1 MNGNDC
7 DKSSTP
13 DLGVSDQELQALLSQ
28 KDIATSLAED
38 LLKHFGSP
46 GAVDDIDIKDE
57 LDIPLQQG
65 KCLIILSV
73 LS

>member
-1 MNGNDC
+1 MNSNDC
-7 DKSSTP
+7 DIKLSSTT

-46 GAVDDIDIKDE
+46 SAVDDIDIKDE
-57 LDIPLQQG
+57 LDIPSAQG
-65 KCLIILSV
+65 E
-73 LS
+73 

>member
-1 MNGNDC
+1 MNTNDC
-7 DKSSTP
+7 DIKLNSAG

-46 GAVDDIDIKDE
+46 SAVDDIDIKDE
-57 LDIPLQQG
+57 LDLPTSHG
-65 KCLIILSV
+65 NS
-73 LS
+73 

>member
-1 MNGNDC
+1 M
-7 DKSSTP
+7 KLSTAG

-46 GAVDDIDIKDE
+46 SAVDDIDIKDE
-57 LDIPLQQG
+57 LDLSSHQSESYNIF
-65 KCLIILSV
+65 CLYTN
-73 LS
+73 

>member
-1 MNGNDC
+1 M
-7 DKSSTP
+7 KLSTAG

-46 GAVDDIDIKDE
+46 SAVDDIDIKDE
-57 LDIPLQQG
+57 LDLSSHPSKNSCIF
-65 KCLIILSV
+65 SV
-73 LS
+73 LY